1 MWDLLVWV
9 CVIFVGASGNF
20 CCGIGIFAPC
30 GILIWAYSI
39 ILVVA
44 SRIFRLWHV
53 EPFIVSIWD
62 LHCGM
67 WNLHRS
73 MHDLLVVTCRIFY
86 LGHERP
92 LYLQHVRSF

>member
-1 MWDLLVWV
+1 MPTLSHSLWDL
-9 CVIFVGASGNF
+9 
-20 CCGIGIFAPC
+20 IG
-30 GILIWAYSI
+30 AYSI

-67 WNLHRS
+67 WNLHCS
-73 MHDLLVVTCRIFY
+73 MHDLLVVTCRIFVFVACEVFLVAACGIFMCGMLY
-86 LGHERP
+86 
-92 LYLQHVRSF
+92 LYLQHVVYLVAA